1 MIQVLKFET
10 YLTFQSP
17 PSRFFPKKDIF
28 LLLLEKHTLIKV
40 FISPNK
46 KKKKTK
52 TKQKKKKNA
61 FLILQKMKF
70 SSLFLKSNSSYIS
83 QNGTFQ
89 PKVQNIQ
96 TRALSA

>member
-40 FISPNK
+40 FISPTKKKTKTKQNK

-52 TKQKKKKNA
+52 QKKKK
-61 FLILQKMKF
+61 KKRF
-70 SSLFLKSNSSYIS
+70 SYTPENEIF
-83 QNGTFQ
+83 
-89 PKVQNIQ
+89 
-96 TRALSA
+96 

>member
-40 FISPNK
+40 FISPT
-46 KKKKTK
+46 KKKTK
-52 TKQKKKKNA
+52 TKQNKKKK
-61 FLILQKMKF
+61 KKRF
-70 SSLFLKSNSSYIS
+70 SYTPENEIF
-83 QNGTFQ
+83 
-89 PKVQNIQ
+89 
-96 TRALSA
+96 